1 MNKEKEVVGEM
12 FNDIAPKYDFLNHFL
27 SMGLDKV
34 WRKKAVNQL
43 KNKNPKHILDVATGT
58 GDFAIKLNKVLK
70 SNVTGVDISEGML
83 KVGVEKISKLGLS
96 DSINL
101 QVGDSTNLSFKDQ
114 EFDAVTVAFGVRN
127 FENLNKGLSEM
138 LRVTKEDGKIVILEF
153 SKPRLFPFKQL
164 YSFYSLK
171 VLPFI
176 GALFSSNKNAYTYL
190 PKSVMA
196 FPDGDKFLQIMKNV
210 GYKNC
215 KRKVMSLGI
224 VTIYTGIK

>member
-70 SNVTGVDISEGML
+70 SKVTGVDISEGML

-190 PKSVMA
+190 PESVMA

>member
-34 WRKKAVNQL
+34 WRKKAVKQL
-43 KNKNPKHILDVATGT
+43 KNNNPKHILDVATGT

-70 SNVTGVDISEGML
+70 SNITGVDISEGML
-83 KVGVEKISKLGLS
+83 NVGVDKISKLGLS
-96 DSINL
+96 DKINL
-101 QVGDSTNLSFKDQ
+101 QVGDSTNLSFNDN

-127 FENLNKGLSEM
+127 FENLTKGLSEM
-138 LRVTKEDGKIVILEF
+138 LRVTKENGKIVILEF

-171 VLPFI
+171 VLPCI

-196 FPDGDKFLQIMKNV
+196 FPDGDKFIEIMKNT

-215 KRKVMSLGI
+215 TRKVMSLGI